1 MPRIWRWITPVA
13 VAGGLVA
20 GVPAIQAATASTA
33 AGSIITINATS
44 PHYPG
49 LRAKDHGLVDG
60 YAIVIYRLTTK
71 SANTGVVSGKVTT
84 TATNDT
90 ATLLA
95 EPFGAKT
102 FSAVGTPVSLTPTNG
117 VASYSFKVTPSVATQ
132 YEVQVASADTPTA
145 TSRVVTIYASVGGS
159 TSPPSQ
165 SCSHTRCKYSIR
177 LYTYVPTSQAYT
189 TESGKHWY
197 LYQAVW
203 YGKRLPKDY
212 TLSTTA
218 RASKVKKVNG
228 REFAQTFTYYIP
240 LRNGGASWAVQA
252 CVKDTESKDG
262 LGLPGHHGCGAKHVS
277 VSAIYLG

>member
-33 AGSIITINATS
+33 ASSIITINATS

-49 LRAKDHGLVDG
+49 LRAKDHKLVDG
-60 YAIVIYRLTTK
+60 YAIVIYKDTTK

-95 EPFGAKT
+95 EPFGAKA
-102 FSAVGTPVSLTPTNG
+102 FSAVGTPISLTPTNG
-117 VASYSFKVTPSVATQ
+117 VASYSFNVTPSVATQ
-132 YEVQVASADTPTA
+132 YKVQLAGTDTPT
-145 TSRVVTIYASVGGS
+145 SGVVTIYVSAGDS
-159 TSPPSQ
+159 TSTPSQ
-165 SCSHTRCKYSIR
+165 SCSHTRCKYSFR
-177 LYTYVPTSQAYT
+177 FYTYVPTAQAYK

-203 YGKRLPKDY
+203 YGKRLPKDS

-218 RASKVKKVNG
+218 RASRVKKVNG

-240 LRNGGASWAVQA
+240 LRNGGAFWSLQA
-252 CVKDTESKDG
+252 CAKDTESKDG

-277 VSAIYLG
+277 VNAIYLG

>member
-1 MPRIWRWITPVA
+1 MSRVWRWIAPVA
-13 VAGGLVA
+13 VAAGLVA

-33 AGSIITINATS
+33 ASSIITISATS
-44 PHYPG
+44 PHYPH

-60 YAIVIYRLTTK
+60 YAIVIYRDTTK
-71 SANTGVVSGKVTT
+71 RANTGVVSGKVST
-84 TATNDT
+84 TATDDK

-102 FSAVGTPVSLTPTNG
+102 FGAVGTPVSLTPVNG
-117 VASYSFKVTPSVATQ
+117 AARYSFHVTPSLATQ
-132 YEVQVASADTPTA
+132 YEVQVSGTDSAV
-145 TSRVVTIYASVGGS
+145 SRAVTIYVSAGGS
-159 TSPPSQ
+159 SSTPSQ
-165 SCSHTRCKYSIR
+165 SCTHTRCKWSIR
-177 LYTYVPTSQAYT
+177 LYTDVPTSQAYK

-197 LYQAVW
+197 LYQAVY
-203 YGKRLPKDY
+203 YGKRVPKEF

-218 RASKVKKVNG
+218 RASKAKKVNG
-228 REFAQTFTYYIP
+228 REFAQTFTYFIP
-240 LRNGGASWAVQA
+240 LRHGSASWSVQA

>member
-1 MPRIWRWITPVA
+1 MSRIWRWIAPGA
-13 VAGGLVA
+13 VAAGLVA

-33 AGSIITINATS
+33 ASSIVTINATS

-117 VASYSFKVTPSVATQ
+117 VARYSFNVTPSVATQ
-132 YEVQVASADTPTA
+132 YEVQVAGTD
-145 TSRVVTIYASVGGS
+145 SRAVTIYVGASSFNSV
-159 TSPPSQ
+159 PSQ
-165 SCSHTRCKYSIR
+165 RCTRTRCRYSFR
-177 LYTYVPTSQAYT
+177 FYTYVPTAQAYK

-197 LYQAVW
+197 LYQDVY
-203 YGKRLPKDY
+203 YGKRAPKDY

-240 LRNGGASWAVQA
+240 LRNGAAKWYVQA
-252 CVKDTESKDG
+252 CAKDTESKDG
-262 LGLPGHHGCGAKHVS
+262 LGLPGHHDCGAKHVS
-277 VSAIYLG
+277 LRAIYLG